1 MEIKYEDKNCSG
13 VKVTAEIDGKEVGR
27 AYLYLMK
34 NDLHKR
40 PFGFMEDVFVNE
52 DCRGKGVGKRLVNEV
67 IKKAKE
73 NNCYKLVCTS
83 RYEKEKVHML
93 YEKLG
98 FSDHGKEFRIDF

>member
-1 MEIKYEDKNCSG
+1 MNIKFENKDRKG
-13 VKVTAEIDGKEVGR
+13 IKIVAEQDGKNIGR
-27 AYLYLMK
+27 AYLYLLY
-34 NDLHKR
+34 NDLHEK

-52 DCRGKGVGKRLVNEV
+52 DFRGKGIGKRLVNEI

-83 RYEKEKVHML
+83 RYEKEKVHGL

-98 FSDHGKEFRIDF
+98 FSDHGKEFRIDL

>member
-13 VKVTAEIDGKEVGR
+13 VKITAEIDGKEVGR
-27 AYLYLMK
+27 AYLYLMN

-52 DCRGKGVGKRLVNEV
+52 DCRSKGVGKELVNKIIE
-67 IKKAKE
+67 KAKE

>member
-27 AYLYLMK
+27 AYLYLMN

-52 DCRGKGVGKRLVNEV
+52 DCRGKGVGKKLVTEV
-67 IKKAKE
+67 IEKAKE
-73 NNCYKLVCTS
+73 NDCYKLVCTS
-83 RYEKEKVHML
+83 RYGKEKVHML

-98 FSDHGKEFRIDF
+98 FKDYGKEFRIDF

>member
-13 VKVTAEIDGKEVGR
+13 VKITAEIDGKEVGR
-27 AYLYLMK
+27 AYLYLMNK
-34 NDLHKR
+34 DLHKR

-52 DCRGKGVGKRLVNEV
+52 DCRSKGVGKELVNKIIE
-67 IKKAKE
+67 KAKE

>member
-13 VKVTAEIDGKEVGR
+13 IKIIAEYDGKKVGR

-52 DCRGKGVGKRLVNEV
+52 DYRGKGVGKRLVNE
-67 IKKAKE
+67 IIEKAKE
-73 NNCYKLVCTS
+73 NDCYKLVCTS
-83 RYEKEKVHML
+83 RYEREKVHKL
-93 YEKLG
+93 YEKFG
-98 FSDHGKEFRIDF
+98 FKDYGKEFRMDL